1 MAQNFEARNSC
12 QPGAAYL
19 WRFRP
24 SFQLFRL
31 HILSYNSP
39 ISRFCPSGD
48 ASYGERP
55 LDRATLARQWY
66 EINNST
72 VVVADC
78 RKFPFQ
84 PHRAVFDSAL
94 NFSMTKLAPPGTLI
108 DVPPSLSTQA
118 LLFPMRLGVPAHC
131 GAARGLSRF
140 RDASIHGYCA
150 LRSGDVISRNVR

>member
-1 MAQNFEARNSC
+1 MSC
-12 QPGAAYL
+12 SKILLIGSPSLLFSVRSHERIAHLDVLLL
-19 WRFRP
+19 WYVRFH
-24 SFQLFRL
+24 LVE
-31 HILSYNSP
+31 LSHD
-39 ISRFCPSGD
+39 R
-48 ASYGERP
+48 
-55 LDRATLARQWY
+55 LDRASLARQWY